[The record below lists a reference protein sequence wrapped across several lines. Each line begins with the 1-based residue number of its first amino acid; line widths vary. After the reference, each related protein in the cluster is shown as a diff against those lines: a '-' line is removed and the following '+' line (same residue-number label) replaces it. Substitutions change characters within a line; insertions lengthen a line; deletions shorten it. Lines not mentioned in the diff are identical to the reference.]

1 MRRDRPRG
9 RFSRDEGRGRE
20 DGRAGRFD
28 PRARAGQNF
37 SKPTAKKPSAS
48 EIASAQAEGRQW
60 FTERFAVSRETQARL
75 DLFVRLLT
83 EWQARIN
90 LVAPSTVGDVWH
102 RHVADAISLEHRLPA
117 FSQAVDL
124 GSGGGLPALVIAACR
139 PEAAVDMI
147 ESSGKKAAFLATAQ
161 REMGVRGR
169 VHAARIED
177 AEGVLGSADIVTAR
191 ALAPF
196 GDLLSLVAPHISRET
211 RCFFAKGRS
220 HEQEI
225 SDAAAH
231 WRFSMIIHESEV
243 EDDSVVL
250 EVSEIVARDG

>member
-9 RFSRDEGRGRE
+9 RFSRDEGRGRDE
-20 DGRAGRFD
+20 GRTGRFD
-28 PRARAGQNF
+28 PRARASQTLP
-37 SKPTAKKPSAS
+37 KAKKPSAS
-48 EIASAQAEGRQW
+48 EIAAAQAEGRQW
-60 FTERFAVSRETQARL
+60 FIGRFAVSRETQARL
-75 DLFVRLLT
+75 DLFVQLLS

-90 LVAPSTVGDVWH
+90 LVAPSTLGGVWH
-102 RHVADAISLEHRLPA
+102 RHIADAISLEHRLPA

-124 GSGGGLPALVIAACR
+124 GSGGGLPGLVIAACR
-139 PEAAVDMI
+139 PEAAVDMV

-161 REMGVRGR
+161 REMGLAGR
-169 VHAARIED
+169 VHAKRIEE
-177 AEGVLGSADIVTAR
+177 AGAVLRSADIVTAR
-191 ALAPF
+191 ALAPLSN
-196 GDLLSLVAPHISRET
+196 LLGLVAPHISRET